1 MTVKFFGEDNTHK
14 TFVLSIGDSKNISF
28 GENDLFLGRKDL
40 FSFISNSNRDFMI
53 VNEDKEVL
61 LLKFKLELKSALEE
75 YIFEKNKKKDRLKK
89 LKDIIEKERLTDKI
103 KIFDN
108 HVVISGIKNANDINI
123 LFSSLLKN
131 KKTFSTLVAKIF
143 SDKNTIINSFISKKE
158 KKIYDN
164 IEKIVNNI
172 KRNPKFTLYNNQLN
186 KYQSITFISNKNF
199 KDPEKTNITSEDSH
213 KKNNTDEIEEEKQ
226 AIKALIEQ
234 LTKDKQKM
242 NELLAVSSQKLL
254 KTVEYID
261 NISTLISSKT
271 DNGTCNSDLIDKFK
285 MSIETLVKE
294 CNVFNKDSQFLPKK
308 DVEAELSEIKQVIK
322 ELELIIKEMDS
333 FKYNQL
339 SCFLIEADKSN
350 FTTVNEINVN
360 FKKVFF
366 NKVKDMSSQLSSY
379 NKSLKENKGFFLK
392 LYKFLFK
399 NKYLREKE
407 INDNALKKL
416 EILGKDLFF
425 LLESNDFKNNY
436 VPDWACKL
444 VAKIINE
451 SMPRNDIF
459 WRFSKE
465 RTEWNKIYK
474 SFIVERYREEI

>member
-271 DNGTCNSDLIDKFK
+271 NNGTCNSDLIDKFK

-308 DVEAELSEIKQVIK
+308 DVETELSEIKQVIK

>member
-1 MTVKFFGEDNTHK
+1 MLWKNTY
-14 TFVLSIGDSKNISF
+14 
-28 GENDLFLGRKDL
+28 
-40 FSFISNSNRDFMI
+40 
-53 VNEDKEVL
+53 
-61 LLKFKLELKSALEE
+61 LKK
-75 YIFEKNKKKDRLKK
+75 IKKDRLKK

-108 HVVISGIKNANDINI
+108 HVVISGIKNDNDINI

-308 DVEAELSEIKQVIK
+308 DVETELSEIKQVIK

-366 NKVKDMSSQLSSY
+366 NKIKDMSSQLSSY

-425 LLESNDFKNNY
+425 YLNLTI
-436 VPDWACKL
+436 L
-444 VAKIINE
+444 KIIMYLTGLAN
-451 SMPRNDIF
+451 
-459 WRFSKE
+459 
-465 RTEWNKIYK
+465 
-474 SFIVERYREEI
+474 

>member
-28 GENDLFLGRKDL
+28 GENDLFLERKDL

-108 HVVISGIKNANDINI
+108 HVVISGIKNDNDINI

-308 DVEAELSEIKQVIK
+308 DVETELSEIKQVIK

-366 NKVKDMSSQLSSY
+366 NKIKDMSSQLSSY

>member
-271 DNGTCNSDLIDKFK
+271 NNGTCNSDLIDKFK

-308 DVEAELSEIKQVIK
+308 DVETELSEIKQVIK

-379 NKSLKENKGFFLK
+379 NKSLKENKDFFLK

>member
-108 HVVISGIKNANDINI
+108 HVVISGIKNDNDINI

-308 DVEAELSEIKQVIK
+308 DVETELSEIKQVIK

-366 NKVKDMSSQLSSY
+366 NKIKDMSFQLSSY

>member
-108 HVVISGIKNANDINI
+108 HVVISGIKNDNDINI

-308 DVEAELSEIKQVIK
+308 DVETELSEIKQVIK

-366 NKVKDMSSQLSSY
+366 NKIKDMSSQLSSY

>member
-108 HVVISGIKNANDINI
+108 HVVISGIKNDNDINI

-308 DVEAELSEIKQVIK
+308 DVETELSEIKQVIK

-366 NKVKDMSSQLSSY
+366 NKIKDMSSQLSSY

-474 SFIVERYREEI
+474 SFIVERYRA

>member
-254 KTVEYID
+254 KTAEYID

-308 DVEAELSEIKQVIK
+308 DVETELSEIKQVIK

>member
-14 TFVLSIGDSKNISF
+14 TFVLSIVDSKNISF
-28 GENDLFLGRKDL
+28 GENNLFLGRKDL

-53 VNEDKEVL
+53 VNKDKEVL

-89 LKDIIEKERLTDKI
+89 LKDIIEKERLTDNI

-108 HVVISGIKNANDINI
+108 HVVISEIKNANDINM

-131 KKTFSTLVAKIF
+131 KKTFSTLFSKIF

-186 KYQSITFISNKNF
+186 KYQSITFILNKNF
-199 KDPEKTNITSEDSH
+199 KDPEKTNITSDDSH
-213 KKNNTDEIEEEKQ
+213 KKNNTDEIEEKQ

-234 LTKDKQKM
+234 LTKNKQKM

-271 DNGTCNSDLIDKFK
+271 DNATCNSSIINKFK
-285 MSIETLVKE
+285 MSIENLVKG
-294 CNVFNKDSQFLPKK
+294 CNKFNKDSQYLFEK
-308 DVEAELSEIKQVIK
+308 DTKLELIEIEQVIK

-339 SCFLIEADKSN
+339 SCFLTEADKSN

-366 NKVKDMSSQLSSY
+366 NKIKDMSSQLSSY
-379 NKSLKENKGFFLK
+379 NKSL
-392 LYKFLFK
+392 
-399 NKYLREKE
+399 
-407 INDNALKKL
+407 
-416 EILGKDLFF
+416 
-425 LLESNDFKNNY
+425 
-436 VPDWACKL
+436 
-444 VAKIINE
+444 
-451 SMPRNDIF
+451 
-459 WRFSKE
+459 
-465 RTEWNKIYK
+465 
-474 SFIVERYREEI
+474 

>member
-89 LKDIIEKERLTDKI
+89 LKDIIEKERLTDNI

-158 KKIYDN
+158 KKIYGN

-199 KDPEKTNITSEDSH
+199 KDPEKTNITSEDFH

-308 DVEAELSEIKQVIK
+308 DVETELSEIKQVIK

-366 NKVKDMSSQLSSY
+366 NKIKDMSSQLSSY

>member
-108 HVVISGIKNANDINI
+108 HVVISGIKNDSDINI

-271 DNGTCNSDLIDKFK
+271 DNGTCNSDHIDKFK

-308 DVEAELSEIKQVIK
+308 DVETELSEIKQVIK

-366 NKVKDMSSQLSSY
+366 NKIKDMSSQLSSY

>member
-89 LKDIIEKERLTDKI
+89 LKDIIEKERLTDNI

-158 KKIYDN
+158 KKIYGN

-199 KDPEKTNITSEDSH
+199 KDPEKTNITSEDFH

-308 DVEAELSEIKQVIK
+308 DVETELSEIKQVIK

-366 NKVKDMSSQLSSY
+366 NKIKDMSSQLSSY

-436 VPDWACKL
+436 IPDWACKL

>member
-53 VNEDKEVL
+53 VNKDKEVL

-75 YIFEKNKKKDRLKK
+75 YIFEKNQKKDRLKK
-89 LKDIIEKERLTDKI
+89 LKDIIEKERLTDNI

-108 HVVISGIKNANDINI
+108 HVVISEIKNANDINM

-308 DVEAELSEIKQVIK
+308 DVETELSEIKQVIK

-366 NKVKDMSSQLSSY
+366 NKIKDMSSQLSSY

-425 LLESNDFKNNY
+425 YLNLTI
-436 VPDWACKL
+436 L
-444 VAKIINE
+444 KIIMYLTGLAN
-451 SMPRNDIF
+451 
-459 WRFSKE
+459 
-465 RTEWNKIYK
+465 
-474 SFIVERYREEI
+474 

>member
-53 VNEDKEVL
+53 VNKDKEVL

-75 YIFEKNKKKDRLKK
+75 YIFEKNQKKDRLKK
-89 LKDIIEKERLTDKI
+89 LKDIIEKERLTDNI

-108 HVVISGIKNANDINI
+108 HVVISEIKNANDINM

-186 KYQSITFISNKNF
+186 KYQSITFILNKNF
-199 KDPEKTNITSEDSH
+199 KDPEKTNITSDDSH
-213 KKNNTDEIEEEKQ
+213 KKNNTDEIEEGKQ
-226 AIKALIEQ
+226 AIKPLIEQ

-254 KTVEYID
+254 KTIEYID

-271 DNGTCNSDLIDKFK
+271 DNGTCNSDLIDQFK

-294 CNVFNKDSQFLPKK
+294 CNVFNKDSQFLPEK
-308 DVEAELSEIKQVIK
+308 DVETELSEIKKVIK
-322 ELELIIKEMDS
+322 KLELTIKEMDS

-366 NKVKDMSSQLSSY
+366 NKIKDMSSQLSSY
-379 NKSLKENKGFFLK
+379 NKSLKENKGFFFK
-392 LYKFLFK
+392 LYKLLFK
-399 NKYLREKE
+399 NKYLRKKE

-425 LLESNDFKNNY
+425 LLESKDFKNNY

>member
-1 MTVKFFGEDNTHK
+1 M
-14 TFVLSIGDSKNISF
+14 
-28 GENDLFLGRKDL
+28 
-40 FSFISNSNRDFMI
+40 
-53 VNEDKEVL
+53 
-61 LLKFKLELKSALEE
+61 KSALEE

-308 DVEAELSEIKQVIK
+308 DVETELSEIKQVIK